1 MRRRRAFQGRV
12 ALPYNASKQQPT
24 MHMLGESRSGK
35 PISPHPHAQDHPSY
49 PAPSA
54 CPCTECEASDKSH
67 LNRAGAEIAPS
78 DETLAVAVPYARR
91 SRRQQGRIQDPD
103 FPSHLQRLGS
113 VGPHPDFDIQCMIQP
128 QCDATTCKPCCEKSL
143 NNNKR
148 GAESSAPV
156 HERENAWSHQG

>member
-1 MRRRRAFQGRV
+1 MRANNSQKCTC
-12 ALPYNASKQQPT
+12 P
-24 MHMLGESRSGK
+24 ESQDRG
-35 PISPHPHAQDHPSY
+35 SPHPTTPRPGS
-49 PAPSA
+49 SIISCTIA
-54 CPCTECEASDKSH
+54 CQCTECEASDKSH